1 MTPLDLVPAPYR
13 FALVAV
19 LVLAGSGGGALLSWK
34 IQGWRYGHQLERQAR
49 LQADTLTEIALA
61 GATLQRAEQAK
72 RLTLERTLQASDQ
85 THYDE
90 MTHAQENQK
99 RLRDRLAT
107 ADLRLSVL
115 FAATDPAGR
124 PVRTTTA
131 TGRVVHGT
139 HRAELDPAHAQR
151 IVGITSDGDRGMIA
165 LRACQDYARGVTT
178 PQ

>member
-13 FALVAV
+13 FALLAV
-19 LVLAGSGGGALLSWK
+19 LVLAGAGGGALLSWK

-61 GATLQRAEQAK
+61 GVTLQRAEQAK
-72 RLTLERTLQASDQ
+72 RLALERTLQASDQ

-90 MTHAQENQK
+90 MAHAQKNQK

-115 FAATDPAGR
+115 FAATDSGSR
-124 PVRTTTA
+124 PVHSTTA
-131 TGRVVHGT
+131 AGGVVHGS

-151 IVGITSDGDRGMIA
+151 IVGITSDGDRGLIA
-165 LRACQDYARGVTT
+165 LRACQDYAKEVSSLR
-178 PQ
+178 

>member
-13 FALVAV
+13 FALVAM

-72 RLTLERTLQASDQ
+72 RLALERTLQASDQ

-90 MTHAQENQK
+90 MAHAQKNQK

-115 FAATDPAGR
+115 LAATDSGNR
-124 PVRTTTA
+124 PVHSTTA
-131 TGRVVHGT
+131 ASGVVHGT

-151 IVGITSDGDRGMIA
+151 IVAITGDGDRGLIA
-165 LRACQDYARGVTT
+165 LRACQDYANEVSTAE
-178 PQ
+178 